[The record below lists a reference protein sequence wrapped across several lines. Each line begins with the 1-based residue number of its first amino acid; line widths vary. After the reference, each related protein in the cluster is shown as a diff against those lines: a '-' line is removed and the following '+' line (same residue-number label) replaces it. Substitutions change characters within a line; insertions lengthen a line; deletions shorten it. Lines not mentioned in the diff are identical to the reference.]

1 MSWRERRHRRAQQAA
16 HDRAG
21 ALLGLSLV
29 DAVWSNSAGAWFHL
43 ACRAHAPAPAIDLA
57 CDPLTTDPRV
67 PLICAHCGA
76 RLVDPP
82 QD

>member
-1 MSWRERRHRRAQQAA
+1 
-16 HDRAG
+16 
-21 ALLGLSLV
+21 
-29 DAVWSNSAGAWFHL
+29 VWSNSAGAWFHL